1 MVELAIPVLVTVGQR
16 DVYEVTL
23 PRLTDKWRGPSLAT
37 LLDDVALALMERL
50 PREAPERMPLYLAS
64 PHVELRKVPVTLTTK
79 RGKGEDPEVWK
90 GRLSVVFWRW
100 PDDKLYLATIPRL
113 SPELFAV
120 STPGALEAGT
130 HAFVAAW
137 AEKHGSVAHAA
148 SAAHE
153 HLELLSVEVSF
164 PSPLPSQPRRRP
176 SPRSSVRKKA
186 TPAPRPP
193 VDRSVP
199 PVTLRSVARNLSAAA
214 QDGRLGHAYAREA
227 LLELLLPELCAD
239 SAAILLVGPT
249 GVGKTA
255 IVHELVHR
263 LIARQTGVKDRTD
276 VWQVDGNRIIAGMS
290 VVGAWEQRLTEM
302 VTELSARGDVL
313 YVEDLPVLA
322 FTGRSAHGNANV
334 AELLAPHLERGELR
348 VIGECTEER
357 LAAVRDEAP
366 GFFEHFRVVYV
377 PELDEATTL
386 EVLEPL
392 VRQLVRSDEAVVSLD
407 TLTAVLGLTR
417 RFQGA
422 RALPGRAVSV
432 LASLLDERVTEG
444 VDRDALGRRKVGV
457 PELVAHYSRR
467 TGLPR
472 FVLWEREARDQQAL
486 VEHFTR
492 RIVAQPAAVEAA
504 VDVVTLLEQGLN
516 DPGRPLATF
525 LFVGP
530 TGVGKTETAKAL
542 AELLF
547 GSGDRLVRFDMS
559 EFQDRGSVARLIG
572 DRHTPS
578 GELTRRVEGQPFSVV
593 LLDEIEKAHPAV
605 FDALLGVLGEGRLTN
620 ALGRTVDFTST
631 IIIMTSN
638 LGVREAGRRVGF
650 AGDRGAEAEAAHVD
664 AARRFFRPEL
674 YNRIDRVVSFR
685 ALDRAAVAP
694 LVQRQLAA
702 LLGRRG
708 LERSSVLVEVEP
720 ELVETLIDRGFDPR
734 YGARSLRRELEQR
747 LALPLAEHLVQHH
760 GAPLTLATLGS
771 DGDEVKLSLAWPEPV
786 VRAALPLP
794 SIADWATLDAR
805 LVSLREALAQLAQ
818 DDDVVALERE
828 RSILLRRHN
837 QGELT
842 PDGEAALDAWSEMLA
857 ERVTLAREL
866 GELEES
872 LRTDEPFVERVVEL
886 QRPRLDWSRHRAV
899 QIPEV
904 RLAPVARGS
913 LRAETVAAA
922 IALELRFAS
931 LVQRVRAARGPR
943 VRNALLRLWPFDRS
957 SRRFAWELREAWVE
971 AWSRM
976 GTATPFVLPEGSD
989 VWVTEHGVEGRAYA
1003 VELSGPGALAW
1014 AREEVGWVL
1023 DVSEQGASKASDLV
1037 AVEEVGDD
1045 TEAAARLAALPNT
1058 RPELPLRRHLVSSRL
1073 TDDETG
1079 VVLRRG
1085 HTLGR
1090 ELREVGLL
1098 RIFARY
1104 REVSR

>member
-542 AELLF
+542 GRVF
-547 GSGDRLVRFDMS
+547 VRLVAAIGALRHERVSDARERRAAGGRSRGARTESSRARF
-559 EFQDRGSVARLIG
+559 ARS
-572 DRHTPS
+572 PS
-578 GELTRRVEGQPFSVV
+578 RVV
-593 LLDEIEKAHPAV
+593 LFDEVEKAHPAV
-605 FDALLGVLGEGRLTN
+605 FDALLADAGRG
-620 ALGRTVDFTST
+620 ARVRRRWAARPTSRACV
-631 IIIMTSN
+631 IVMTSN
-638 LGVREAGRRVGF
+638 LGVREASARAGFSRNDPDEARRHYVRTARALLSARVLQPDRSGGGVSL
-650 AGDRGAEAEAAHVD
+650 ARSGGRGAAGAA
-664 AARRFFRPEL
+664 P
-674 YNRIDRVVSFR
+674 
-685 ALDRAAVAP
+685 
-694 LVQRQLAA
+694 
-702 LLGRRG
+702 
-708 LERSSVLVEVEP
+708 
-720 ELVETLIDRGFDPR
+720 
-734 YGARSLRRELEQR
+734 
-747 LALPLAEHLVQHH
+747 
-760 GAPLTLATLGS
+760 
-771 DGDEVKLSLAWPEPV
+771 
-786 VRAALPLP
+786 
-794 SIADWATLDAR
+794 
-805 LVSLREALAQLAQ
+805 
-818 DDDVVALERE
+818 
-828 RSILLRRHN
+828 
-837 QGELT
+837 
-842 PDGEAALDAWSEMLA
+842 
-857 ERVTLAREL
+857 
-866 GELEES
+866 
-872 LRTDEPFVERVVEL
+872 
-886 QRPRLDWSRHRAV
+886 
-899 QIPEV
+899 
-904 RLAPVARGS
+904 
-913 LRAETVAAA
+913 
-922 IALELRFAS
+922 
-931 LVQRVRAARGPR
+931 ARGPAGSPGAR
-943 VRNALLRLWPFDRS
+943 AQLGAGGGGARAGGDAHRSWLRSAL
-957 SRRFAWELREAWVE
+957 RRALSAPRAG
-971 AWSRM
+971 AAA
-976 GTATPFVLPEGSD
+976 GAAA
-989 VWVTEHGVEGRAYA
+989 GRA
-1003 VELSGPGALAW
+1003 PGAAPRRAADAGHAGQRRRRGEAVAGLARAGG
-1014 AREEVGWVL
+1014 ARG
-1023 DVSEQGASKASDLV
+1023 
-1037 AVEEVGDD
+1037 
-1045 TEAAARLAALPNT
+1045 AAAAVHRRLGHAGRAAGVAAGGVGAAGA
-1058 RPELPLRRHLVSSRL
+1058 RRR
-1073 TDDETG
+1073 
-1079 VVLRRG
+1079 RRG
-1085 HTLGR
+1085 
-1090 ELREVGLL
+1090 
-1098 RIFARY
+1098 ARA
-1104 REVSR
+1104 RAVHPAAAPQPG